1 MLARLL
7 LPRAL
12 RKGFLGDSQAWTV
25 VGSLVIAMRVLRKIT
40 ADKPEVAYRERL
52 EPGQTLVISHERDAR
67 VVRRR
72 R

>member
-12 RKGFLGDSQAWTV
+12 RKGFLGGSRLWTV
-25 VGSLVIAMRVLRKIT
+25 LGSLVIAMRVLKKVT
-40 ADKPEVAYRERL
+40 ASKPEVAYCAAL
-52 EPGQTLVISHERDAR
+52 EPGQTILISHERDVR

>member
-12 RKGFLGDSQAWTV
+12 RKGFLGDSQLWTI
-25 VGSLVIAMRVLRKIT
+25 VGSLVVAMRVLRRIT
-40 ADKPEVAYRERL
+40 ADKPEVAYCERL